1 MLTSF
6 LFLIAGLTVITFI
19 LVKIFNPENEKK
31 LSTADLLKRIDPEKE
46 FNTGSFLLKLGPVIT
61 GLGLIGWIATEWWEY
76 QEIRFLIL
84 LISTLLLYGAA
95 AFLYKFAKGNQSFLV
110 LSEGSLL
117 IASFFLLSTLYSGNN
132 LLIANSF
139 AFNIGISELFGL
151 WFIINLGIAYIFK
164 SSWTLGIN
172 LMATIF
178 WLSPYLNPNFNFA
191 PILGINNIDNFG
203 NPYSSLLIP
212 VIAVVANCLLY
223 AWHQKKEHHL
233 PSSGYRI
240 FYYLTGLF
248 TFLVSGA
255 LIFHSIDIYDEQ
267 FKNLNLQGHI
277 LHDALFAAITLII
290 FSIDFVLKKSVKDY
304 NVNYL
309 AAGVFIFT
317 SILGLIIFP
326 SSIFTGF
333 FFIEAAFV
341 IWLLADYLR
350 QKSHITGPI
359 FYAFNGIQLFA
370 LATNNDDFNWFKI
383 IIILSILIYASLVNY
398 LNKPF
403 QYYVIVAGTL
413 TLTIK
418 IIATEANPFLM
429 IVAIGFILSIFGVFY
444 TQNRNKILKDRQKH
458 NIDSSKEDK
467 KEDKKINTKQ

>member
-1 MLTSF
+1 M
-6 LFLIAGLTVITFI
+6 
-19 LVKIFNPENEKK
+19 
-31 LSTADLLKRIDPEKE
+31 
-46 FNTGSFLLKLGPVIT
+46 
-61 GLGLIGWIATEWWEY
+61 
-76 QEIRFLIL
+76 QE
-84 LISTLLLYGAA
+84 
-95 AFLYKFAKGNQSFLV
+95 V
-110 LSEGSLL
+110 
-117 IASFFLLSTLYSGNN
+117 
-132 LLIANSF
+132 
-139 AFNIGISELFGL
+139 
-151 WFIINLGIAYIFK
+151 
-164 SSWTLGIN
+164 
-172 LMATIF
+172 
-178 WLSPYLNPNFNFA
+178 
-191 PILGINNIDNFG
+191 
-203 NPYSSLLIP
+203 
-212 VIAVVANCLLY
+212 
-223 AWHQKKEHHL
+223 
-233 PSSGYRI
+233 
-240 FYYLTGLF
+240 YYLTGLF

-255 LIFHSIDIYDEQ
+255 LIYHSIDIYNEQ
-267 FKNLNLQGHI
+267 FKNLDLQGNI

-309 AAGVFIFT
+309 SAGVFIFT

-383 IIILSILIYASLVNY
+383 IIILSILVYASLVNY

-413 TLTIK
+413 TLTLTLK

-458 NIDSSKEDK
+458 GVGSSKEDK